1 MHQPHV
7 LEKVTFPLF
16 VSHRQLARRPRRRP
30 LIAGCRWALDSGGF
44 TELSLHGRWTIP
56 PAAYADAVAGY
67 AATIGGL
74 DFAAPQDW
82 MCEPVML
89 ARTGLSITEH
99 QHRTVANYLHLRQ
112 IAPDLPFIPVLQG
125 WSLADYLR
133 CVELYESAGV
143 RLAELPRVG
152 LGSVC
157 RRQSTAEI
165 AHIVATLA
173 QGGLRLHGFGV
184 KIGGLHK
191 YGRYL
196 ASADSLAWSYA
207 ARRQPPLPGHT
218 HKNCA
223 NCLIYATA
231 WRQRVITDLEH
242 AGRQQDLF
250 DLLTTPATRSAA

>member
-1 MHQPHV
+1 M

-30 LIAGCRWALDSGGF
+30 LTAGCRWALDSGGF
-44 TELSLHGRWTIP
+44 TELSLHGTWTIP
-56 PAAYADAVAGY
+56 PDAYAEAVAGY

-99 QHRTVANYLHLRQ
+99 QHRTVANYLHLRE

-133 CVELYESAGV
+133 CVKLYESAGV

-184 KIGGLHK
+184 KTGGLHK

-223 NCLIYATA
+223 NCLTYATA
-231 WRQRVITDLEH
+231 WRQRVITELEH
-242 AGRQQDLF
+242 ACRQQDLF
-250 DLLTTPATRSAA
+250 DLLTKPATRSAA